1 MLHLATRRP
10 KLVESLFVTSA
21 SGSAFPLMTVSIN
34 LTQVSLQAMRAGGL
48 TKEANRAPPSKGKAK
63 GGGASTGA
71 GMLGFGPQVL
81 TLGQLGGGSK
91 ARR

>member
-1 MLHLATRRP
+1 MTSRWVMELA
-10 KLVESLFVTSA
+10 
-21 SGSAFPLMTVSIN
+21 
-34 LTQVSLQAMRAGGL
+34 AGPSKG
-48 TKEANRAPPSKGKAK
+48 APPSKGKAK

-91 ARR
+91 ARH